1 MRRLRSGSTT
11 VAVAVVASVLAGACS
26 GGGDDDTSAT
36 SSSAV
41 ASTGPATTTPA
52 GITEADAID
61 AARTAIADDDPGFD
75 FDATRP
81 HVAETDDTYDVSFVP
96 IDLTGPAGEPHAVVD
111 RATGEILE
119 LYKTR

>member
-1 MRRLRSGSTT
+1 MRRLRCRSMIG
-11 VAVAVVASVLAGACS
+11 AVVMSVLAGACS
-26 GGGDDDTSAT
+26 GDDDDTSAT

-41 ASTGPATTTPA
+41 ASTGPATTTLA
-52 GITEADAID
+52 GITEAEAID
-61 AARTAIADDDPGFD
+61 AARRAIADDDPGFD

-96 IDLTGPAGEPHAVVD
+96 IDLTGPGGEPHAVVD
-111 RATGEILE
+111 RATGEVLE